1 MVRWIKYEGEGTPSG
16 TEGVDWMWLP
26 DPPRPDVIGI
36 KVEENIYG
44 DNSQEAV
51 SIMEQLGKKDFKLS
65 NVKCKECGRLMEK
78 YLLHP
83 HPKANRLGW
92 KFRYICSNN
101 DCLYEYY
108 TKEDV

>member
-1 MVRWIKYEGEGTPSG
+1 MRIERWKKWEGEGTP
-16 TEGVDWMWLP
+16 EGEWK
-26 DPPRPDVIGI
+26 VIDGVVAI
-36 KVEENIYG
+36 KVEDITYH
-44 DNSQEAV
+44 DNSPEAIALV
-51 SIMEQLGKKDFKLS
+51 GKLNGLVFS
-65 NVKCKECGRLMEK
+65 TVRCKECGTLMEK

>member
-1 MVRWIKYEGEGTPSG
+1 MRVETWIKWEGEGIPDREWKEI
-16 TEGVDWMWLP
+16 EGIIAVKESE
-26 DPPRPDVIGI
+26 VIY
-36 KVEENIYG
+36 ET
-44 DNSQEAV
+44 NSPEAV
-51 SIMEQLGKKDFKLS
+51 AIRGKLAGITPMLT
-65 NVKCKECGRLMEK
+65 NIKCKECGALMEK